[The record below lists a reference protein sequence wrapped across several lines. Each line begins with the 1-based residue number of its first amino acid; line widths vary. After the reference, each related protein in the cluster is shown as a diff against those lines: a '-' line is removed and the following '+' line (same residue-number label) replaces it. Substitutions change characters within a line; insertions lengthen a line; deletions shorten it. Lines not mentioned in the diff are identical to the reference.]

1 MVNIE
6 DQLTDDRSNDERRDS
21 RRMPQAGGIGRAKL
35 RVRNR
40 IVEVDVIDESAG
52 GFMISAPSIPKT
64 DATKPVELINGS
76 GRHPLR
82 VVWRRTVDGKTR
94 MGLQRLPEELVWR
107 QESSWF
113 IWMLMAIILG
123 FGVGYVVACRDQ
135 DGLARRIVELSTR
148 QRQIVNQQSN
158 QAEQQALTT
167 DKKQEAE
174 QKSDRVY

>member
-1 MVNIE
+1 MVSIE
-6 DQLTDDRSNDERRDS
+6 DQINEDRSDEERRDS
-21 RRMPQAGGIGRAKL
+21 RRMPQPGGVGRGKL

-40 IVEVDVIDESAG
+40 MVDVEVLDESAG
-52 GFMISAPSIPKT
+52 GFMISAVSIPKT
-64 DATKPVELINGS
+64 DATKPVELINAS

-113 IWMLMAIILG
+113 IWMLMAVILG
-123 FGVGYVVACRDQ
+123 FGVGYVVAYRDQ

-148 QRQIVNQQSN
+148 QRQIANQHAGQP
-158 QAEQQALTT
+158 AAVTKE
-167 DKKQEAE
+167 KQETE